1 MKRTLFLSILI
12 GLSLL
17 ENSLLSQELQNDC
30 RKKTSCAGIKAIA
43 NCPDQGCGPQF
54 DPSLNKRKNVPSDNQ
69 DAVLRTVS
77 WMKALPNPKH
87 FTAKNCD
94 RAELRV
100 LGEGQKITVVAW
112 ALAARKGGQE
122 SCNCKLK
129 TKADTD
135 NHIVLVDLNLK
146 TPTLAR
152 NEKRDS
158 ETAEFTPR
166 VRLHHPNFT
175 QNALEPLIDPDWLA
189 PETPTKGKV
198 LVRVTGLLMFDSE
211 HFLNRPLKRHNN
223 WEIHPVLKMEYCPEG
238 ETCDP
243 ESDSN
248 WVNIESQ

>member
-1 MKRTLFLSILI
+1 D
-12 GLSLL
+12 
-17 ENSLLSQELQNDC
+17 E
-30 RKKTSCAGIKAIA
+30 
-43 NCPDQGCGPQF
+43 GCGPQF

-69 DAVLRTVS
+69 DAVLRTVA

-94 RAELRV
+94 RTELQA
-100 LGEGQKITVVAW
+100 LGEGKKITVVAW

-135 NHIVLVDLNLK
+135 NHIVLVDPNLK

-166 VRLHHPNFT
+166 VRPNHENFT
-175 QNALEPLIDPDWLA
+175 QDALEPLI
-189 PETPTKGKV
+189 
-198 LVRVTGLLMFDSE
+198 
-211 HFLNRPLKRHNN
+211 
-223 WEIHPVLKMEYCPEG
+223 
-238 ETCDP
+238 
-243 ESDSN
+243 
-248 WVNIESQ
+248 